1 MDVPVMLM
9 AAGLVALLGA
19 ATAGLA
25 VSSRDRGVSH
35 TPDPRLQAVLSAL
48 PGADCGA
55 CGSRSCLATAAGI
68 VSGALPSD
76 ACKTG
81 GIGVAKTVA
90 SAAGL
95 TPACDPAGHDGI
107 RRLN

>member
-1 MDVPVMLM
+1 MDVPVTLM

-25 VSSRDRGVSH
+25 VSSRGRGASH

-55 CGSRSCLATAAGI
+55 CGNRSCLATAAGI
-68 VSGALPSD
+68 VSGALPMD
-76 ACKTG
+76 ACRTG
-81 GIGVAKTVA
+81 GSAVAGAVAGAVGLEAGVR
-90 SAAGL
+90 AGG
-95 TPACDPAGHDGI
+95 A
-107 RRLN
+107 